1 MRFLLALHDVWP
13 GNFPQAADYLA
24 RLRSL
29 GARRI
34 ALLVVPAYHGD
45 APMHGSAEFLAWLR
59 EESGRGTE
67 LFLHGYHHRIAEH
80 IAGGSAVGDAFRA
93 RRNAW
98 GRFINRFVAN
108 EAEFAGLPR
117 AAQAGILSAGMA
129 VWRHT
134 GLPLAGFV
142 APTWHGAPAA
152 SRLRSEGI
160 PLWETRFRLHH
171 PSTSRSR
178 FVPPLAWGRAPDSSE
193 PRLLGGEPWLAA
205 LLRAPLVKVA
215 LHPGDLESRGT
226 ESQLSR
232 VFAAGE
238 NLAYAE
244 VFGKDSRG

>member
-13 GNFPQAADYLA
+13 GNFPLAADYVA

-45 APMHGSAEFLAWLR
+45 APMHGNAEFLAWLR
-59 EESGRGTE
+59 KESGRGTE
-67 LFLHGYHHRIAEH
+67 LFLHGYHHRMAEH
-80 IAGGSAVGDAFRA
+80 VAGGTAAGGAFGA

-98 GRFINRFVAN
+98 GRFINRFVAG
-108 EAEFAGLPR
+108 EAEFAGLAR
-117 AAQAGILSAGMA
+117 AGQAGILSEALA
-129 VWRHT
+129 VWRRT

-152 SRLRSEGI
+152 SGLRSQGV

-171 PSTSRSR
+171 LSTFRSR
-178 FVPPLAWGRAPDSSE
+178 FVPPLAWGRSRNSGE
-193 PRLLGGEPWLAA
+193 PRLLGGEPWLATI
-205 LLRAPLVKVA
+205 LRAPLLKVA
-215 LHPGDLESRGT
+215 LHPGDLEGSGT

-238 NLAYAE
+238 NLAYGE
-244 VFGKDSRG
+244 VFGG